1 MRRFLEKLAV
11 MGERAAPVLWAVL
24 CVLLCLALC
33 LDAVWWRSL
42 PLGVALL
49 GLALLLSGGVGW
61 MVGAEK
67 LRTRG
72 SNPIF
77 WCVALPYLILSVV
90 AWSTVWYLKY
100 PGTTFVPDALLWIGF
115 SYGLAWVLAAAFT
128 VRWLHRQLGW
138 TRLTFWGL
146 GCLAL
151 IPVWQFGLFA
161 AEFLGW
167 ELIRLYIARVG
178 LVAIFLSGLVWTIWL
193 VDIKALRIQAR
204 RLKEEPLDSSET
216 VLQTTITVQ
225 PVGQSASPTD
235 HSAGFRANTPT
246 EEIAHAHRTLKVMA
260 VLMGI
265 LAVCPIYI
273 MDRFIFPNFVILFG
287 GNVAMLDAGIIELK
301 IFAAYP
307 FLMCICLAV
316 FLTDVLKG
324 RRVERGLWLMGVSLL
339 PVMAGLSVMG
349 STIGS
354 MGAGVGPGVGALLD
368 DLTGFIILL
377 SIGWLGLIT
386 GGLIRYYRPDSGVG
400 FFVAATGAVCTVL
413 CWLIP
418 VAGTMPLFGIFQIW
432 EIPSEAL
439 NSTYKLII
447 FIGAL
452 AYCGLQI
459 AASVFTFMALPIH
472 SQQRQANAGLR
483 AFQLATA
490 SLTVLLL
497 AMIIGVLFVL
507 LNDFSL
513 GGLLT
518 MGTILI
524 LGISSVVSQNFILP
538 LAIADLFIGWHDEQ
552 ASRPATATQKPVLAA
567 AKTRPFN
574 RVFIFALLLGPFGVD
589 RFYTGRSKLGVLKLF
604 GLGTLAGC
612 CCFLIY
618 QAASAAEVAS
628 LTGYVEFLI
637 NGPYEAYNG
646 DSMSLVIMGIICL
659 LLIGWLVDVLQL
671 TTGRYRDGNGQ
682 TVLVTP
688 WRARVLCDMGPL
700 EAMNLSLT
708 QGRRHIANPFD
719 LDAWYYGRTQQKL
732 KQSLNTTASYTVAF
746 VFIALLLMLLPGCVD
761 IFESPAGGGK
771 PQQKRKKMIVQPVKK
786 KVYVVNPFSAILFNP
801 DIERIQLKLKELT
814 KHLYEVGQGKG
825 KGAGFAGG
833 TRRGMV
839 RFVRIKYSSGDWDQD
854 LDLNSDLN
862 LLVWYAANTGHKTAK
877 KPEVRTVR
885 QLAGSPVG
893 KSPPLV
899 YLTGQRSLSL
909 SRSEIETLREYLTT
923 KHGMLFADNGGSSGW
938 HTQFFNL
945 MRQVLPRTDP
955 RRVPLDH
962 PVHDGMDSLPI
973 VAPHGGDKAYM
984 WVVENRIV
992 AYYHPG
998 DIGDAWADGHAG
1010 VPRSVWENGYRLG
1023 GNIILYAYSEYSK
1036 WLQLQKKKD

>member
-1 MRRFLEKLAV
+1 MRRFLEQLAA

-49 GLALLLSGGVGW
+49 GLALLLLGGVGW
-61 MVGAEK
+61 MVGAER
-67 LRTRG
+67 LRARG
-72 SNPIF
+72 SNPVF

-100 PGTTFVPDALLWIGF
+100 PGTAFVPDALLWIGF

-128 VRWLHRQLGW
+128 LRWLHHQLGW

-161 AEFLGW
+161 AEFWGW

-178 LVAIFLSGLVWTIWL
+178 LVAIFLSGLAWTIRW
-193 VDIKALRIQAR
+193 VDLKARQIDER
-204 RLKEEPLDSSET
+204 RAAAGP
-216 VLQTTITVQ
+216 
-225 PVGQSASPTD
+225 PSAS
-235 HSAGFRANTPT
+235 RA
-246 EEIAHAHRTLKVMA
+246 
-260 VLMGI
+260 
-265 LAVCPIYI
+265 
-273 MDRFIFPNFVILFG
+273 
-287 GNVAMLDAGIIELK
+287 
-301 IFAAYP
+301 
-307 FLMCICLAV
+307 
-316 FLTDVLKG
+316 
-324 RRVERGLWLMGVSLL
+324 
-339 PVMAGLSVMG
+339 
-349 STIGS
+349 
-354 MGAGVGPGVGALLD
+354 
-368 DLTGFIILL
+368 
-377 SIGWLGLIT
+377 
-386 GGLIRYYRPDSGVG
+386 
-400 FFVAATGAVCTVL
+400 
-413 CWLIP
+413 
-418 VAGTMPLFGIFQIW
+418 
-432 EIPSEAL
+432 
-439 NSTYKLII
+439 
-447 FIGAL
+447 
-452 AYCGLQI
+452 
-459 AASVFTFMALPIH
+459 
-472 SQQRQANAGLR
+472 
-483 AFQLATA
+483 
-490 SLTVLLL
+490 
-497 AMIIGVLFVL
+497 
-507 LNDFSL
+507 
-513 GGLLT
+513 
-518 MGTILI
+518 
-524 LGISSVVSQNFILP
+524 
-538 LAIADLFIGWHDEQ
+538 
-552 ASRPATATQKPVLAA
+552 
-567 AKTRPFN
+567 
-574 RVFIFALLLGPFGVD
+574 
-589 RFYTGRSKLGVLKLF
+589 
-604 GLGTLAGC
+604 
-612 CCFLIY
+612 
-618 QAASAAEVAS
+618 
-628 LTGYVEFLI
+628 
-637 NGPYEAYNG
+637 
-646 DSMSLVIMGIICL
+646 
-659 LLIGWLVDVLQL
+659 
-671 TTGRYRDGNGQ
+671 
-682 TVLVTP
+682 
-688 WRARVLCDMGPL
+688 WRIGPL
-700 EAMNLSLT
+700 EAMNHCAAPVQSLV
-708 QGRRHIANPFD
+708 RNPLD
-719 LDAWYYGRTQQKL
+719 LGAWYYGRANQKL

-761 IFESPAGGGK
+761 IFELPAGGGD
-771 PQQKRKKMIVQPVKK
+771 PQLKRKKVVVQKVKK

-825 KGAGFAGG
+825 KGASFSGG

-909 SRSEIETLREYLTT
+909 SRAEIETLREYLTT
-923 KHGMLFADNGGSSGW
+923 QHGMLFADNGGSSGW

-1010 VPRSVWENGYRLG
+1010 VPRPVWENSYRLG
-1023 GNIILYAYSEYSK
+1023 GNIILYANSEYSK
-1036 WLQLQKKKD
+1036 WLQSQKKND